1 MRKNRIK
8 KFKQNMFTFE
18 LLHNWTQVF
27 GPTWLTTAAHYITM
41 ASDDWRRPSW
51 NQQRECTKGPYI
63 LVKYNLKQF
72 SEFLTCV
79 LGSRLWFSSYLCHTR
94 QAGSRYLL
102 TAVSNRVND
111 MFLTIRY
118 EHLIWFGRTDGQTN
132 GLIQWLCR
140 SVCLYV
146 CFSFIWIRVGAL
158 YVSSSFGLMYR

>member
-8 KFKQNMFTFE
+8 KFQQNMFTFE

-41 ASDDWRRPSW
+41 ASDVWRRPSL

-79 LGSRLWFSSYLCHTR
+79 LGSRLWFSSYLWHTS

-118 EHLIWFGRTDGQTN
+118 EHLIWFGRTDGRAHSM
-132 GLIQWLCR
+132 I
-140 SVCLYV
+140 V
-146 CFSFIWIRVGAL
+146 
-158 YVSSSFGLMYR
+158 SFGPSIRLFFIHMNSSRNIIREFKFWFDV